1 MSEKQQYL
9 TAVLL
14 TADSAE
20 ELVGAV
26 NERLM
31 RDGFT
36 NLAAA
41 YASDGKHYAILEVQ
55 GGPPQGQPRKFETS
69 RTW

>member
-1 MSEKQQYL
+1 MGDQQQYL

-20 ELVGAV
+20 ELVEEV
-26 NERLM
+26 NQRLM

-41 YASDGKHYAILEVQ
+41 YAADGKHYAVLEVQ
-55 GGPPQGQPRKFETS
+55 GGPPREPREYVTS
-69 RTW
+69 RNW

>member
-1 MSEKQQYL
+1 MSKEQQYL
-9 TAVLL
+9 TAVLV

-20 ELVGAV
+20 GLVDAV

-41 YASDGKHYAILEVQ
+41 YAADGKHYAVLEVQ
-55 GGPPQGQPRKFETS
+55 GGPPREPREFATS
-69 RTW
+69 RKW